1 MELEGLLSLPAC
13 ELEGLLSLPACELE
27 GLLVETLSKHRTLV
41 EKRGIRP
48 AYPYCP
54 YSFSPQGND
63 RGDWLSGGVVEV
75 DAAGR
80 MELW

>member
-1 MELEGLLSLPAC
+1 M
-13 ELEGLLSLPACELE
+13 
-27 GLLVETLSKHRTLV
+27 ETLSKHRTLV
-41 EKRGIRP
+41 EKWGIRP